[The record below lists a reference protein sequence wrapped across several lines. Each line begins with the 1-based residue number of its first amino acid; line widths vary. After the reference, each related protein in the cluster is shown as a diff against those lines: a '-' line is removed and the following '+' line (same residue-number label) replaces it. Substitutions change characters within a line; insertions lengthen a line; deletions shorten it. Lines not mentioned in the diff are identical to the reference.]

1 MVRTVFVVTS
11 LALAPLAF
19 AEEAEPDGGS
29 PTVPMAVVPD
39 AGAGDFS
46 RENERLGAANA
57 SALLGGPTAA
67 PASFT
72 LGGYAEAF
80 YQWNINAPSNGL
92 TALRGFDNRHNT
104 FTIANV
110 AFDAQWDF
118 EDVVG
123 RVTLQVGHTAD
134 TYYAAEPG
142 LAGGGG
148 VNATSAALWKYVQQG
163 FVGYRFKVL
172 QRSLLVQGGIFLSPI
187 GPEGMAVR
195 DNWTWSRSN
204 LFFGLPFYHTGLRA
218 TYAVSD
224 AWAVTIAG
232 YNGWNSVTDNNA
244 GKSVSVQATWTKPDQ
259 LALSLLYFGGVERPT
274 GAPEGQAW
282 RHLFDAHLTW
292 LATPRLSFL
301 AHANAGFEPNRFG
314 VSSWAAGALY
324 ARFQVLPVLF
334 LVARGDAFFEQ
345 VPTNGDGTASSIFWP
360 VPWMAS
366 GTLTADFRPHPR
378 VSARFEVRHDRA
390 GGDAF
395 FGGAVD
401 GDGVMQPFRANRPT
415 QTTFTAGLTTWF

>member
-1 MVRTVFVVTS
+1 MVQRLVV
-11 LALAPLAF
+11 LGLVALS
-19 AEEAEPDGGS
+19 PDGR
-29 PTVPMAVVPD
+29 AQVVDGGVD
-39 AGAGDFS
+39 AT

-80 YQWNINAPSNGL
+80 YQWNLNAPGNGL

-110 AFDAQWDF
+110 ALDAQWDF

-123 RVTLQVGHTAD
+123 RVTLQAGHTAD
-134 TYYAAEPG
+134 TYYAAEPA
-142 LAGGGG
+142 LAGGAG
-148 VNATSAALWKYVQQG
+148 VNATSASVWKYVQQG

-172 QRSLLVQGGIFLSPI
+172 QRSLLVQGGLFLSPI

-204 LFFGLPFYHTGLRA
+204 LFFGLPFYHAGLRA
-218 TYAVSD
+218 TYALSD
-224 AWAVTIAG
+224 AWAVTVAG

-244 GKSVSVQATWTKPDQ
+244 AKSISLQATWSKPDL

-274 GAPEGQAW
+274 GAPEGQTW

-324 ARFQVLPVLF
+324 GRFQVLPVLF

-345 VPTNGDGTASSIFWP
+345 VPQGASSIFWP
-360 VPWMAS
+360 VPWVAS

-378 VSARFEVRHDRA
+378 VSARFAVRHDRA

-395 FGGAVD
+395 FGGTVE
-401 GDGVMQPFRANRPT
+401 GDGLAEPFRANRPA
-415 QTTFTAGLTTWF
+415 QTTLTAGLTTWF